1 MPRFWSEGAVFA
13 MLGIAKEDK
22 QLLLDGFKL
31 ILNEGHEVTPELIEV
46 IYKKLKK
53 AGAIDDW
60 EPETE
65 EGIMEVLPI
74 WVKELERRVED
85 SNIVDAFL
93 DDLSGGYNAN

>member
-53 AGAIDDW
+53 AGAISEHD
-60 EPETE
+60 PETE